1 MGYCTRMLCSVTGAE
16 YVAPDE
22 QQPGTSLFELDLHA
36 DYALIEQSLLQVED
50 LPIVG
55 TKETMLKV
63 LDSLGE
69 MHELPPLY
77 RCYVSRNAPQP
88 KLNQDLEL
96 DTRLASRHV
105 GQMTGEFPLSAKQR
119 HALHH
124 FLRQEDG
131 EMLAVN
137 GPRGPARPPCCVR
150 SSPTCGRKPRWTRR
164 PPLIGGVQQQ
174 SRPSPISWRASPRWT
189 RPALTNVSRGAGAEV
204 DSYGLYCCAS
214 HRANDQN
221 PYLYHGPRG
230 EGCMQA
236 WQTREYF
243 ERARHHFLLQAGHW
257 QGGSATDF
265 KRSKRPCT
273 RP

>member
-1 MGYCTRMLCSVTGAE
+1 M
-16 YVAPDE
+16 
-22 QQPGTSLFELDLHA
+22 
-36 DYALIEQSLLQVED
+36 
-50 LPIVG
+50 
-55 TKETMLKV
+55 

-119 HALHH
+119 NALHH

-137 GPRGPARPPCCVR
+137 GPPAPARPPCCVR

-164 PPLIGGVQQQ
+164 
-174 SRPSPISWRASPRWT
+174 SRPSPWRRPATIRPLPISWRASPRWT
-189 RPALTNVSRGAGAEV
+189 RPASTNVSRGAGSSMWTAT
-204 DSYGLYCCAS
+204 AS
-214 HRANDQN
+214 LLRQ
-221 PYLYHGPRG
+221 PQG
-230 EGCMQA
+230 ERPESLSVSWSARRRSVQA

-243 ERARHHFLLQAGHW
+243 ERARHHFLLQARHW
-257 QGGSATDF
+257 QGGSANDF
-265 KRSKRPCT
+265 GARGQKGPAPGHDATPKAGGVGA
-273 RP
+273 